1 MENRTPSKTDTI
13 LIIGAGVFGLSTAL
27 ELSTRGY
34 KNVTVLDRYPPPV
47 PDGSS
52 VDISRIIRS
61 EYADPVY
68 SRMAQEALKG
78 WKSEYRDY
86 YHHTGFVMLSETAS
100 NPYIEKTLEI
110 IHDQGRSLK
119 EFVNGNGLKEMYP
132 DLHADLSSLRAYHN
146 PEGGWADAEGSI
158 RHLSHRCSQAGVS
171 FVTGPR
177 GTVLSLRRQG
187 SRVVGVNVAIGD
199 FIPANKV
206 ILSTGAWSNLLL
218 DVAHTASAS
227 GQPVGFIQLSPEEA
241 RSIAKTPV
249 MINLSSGIFCFPPT
263 PGTNVLKVARHSYGF
278 ATSIRSDATNRA
290 VSSPKLDSNN
300 ANKSFLPQEA
310 DNALRHGLRQLIPRF
325 ADRPWSNRRLC
336 WYTDTPEGDFVVDYH
351 PQIDGLFVAIG
362 GAGHG
367 FKFLPVLG
375 RYIAD
380 RYENCAPEILQQKWR
395 LRLPDGSGDLKIGDG
410 SRGGPPLRMLTV
422 EEQSK
427 FTFEASESH
436 QSNIISSTQRCRL
449 MTTDRPNVPA
459 KPVIHAVVKSHDA
472 QARDQS
478 AISLRF
484 EREVEIGEARI
495 LQYAKDAR
503 SLVMDRINNG
513 DLELSALQTLCL
525 LATFEF
531 SVGHTIQA
539 GLTLNMAAYLAQS
552 VSITGEILANIQTDA
567 DEKRRCSWSIYMLR
581 HLQGD
586 GIQTSRLISGV
597 HTPFNTG
604 SGLSPKY
611 TPPSIREPRGSN
623 TKEDL
628 GLVSYTIQLS
638 EVWALAMNYAATKVD
653 PVSLPPWFPESDYSV
668 VSFRHTEFDSLVPL
682 KYRYHAENLQNHSLQ
697 ELNQRRDFWG
707 PWLFVQI
714 MFETIPCLLN
724 HPFLLSM
731 RLRSFRHTMPH
742 SFIRQSF
749 ENITLHASWILHLI
763 DLVEHKGFEICDPI
777 LAHCV
782 VIVATI
788 HLQHSFVDDQ
798 GLRDTARNGYNKCVR
813 FLQPLGE
820 RWPHVRNMMQKLHRL
835 REGVSASTNSQSWS
849 NNAKLLWE
857 LLVYDRA
864 SSSQSSNDFFGTTL
878 SDPNAKHTDS
888 RFMTPDPDFPLVG
901 SAGISGHKTVAKEV
915 VAYPPESVSTPPAS
929 FTSRPDMQQAPS
941 AEPFGLI
948 DTPAEG
954 MLNDNLFLA
963 PESYGRAIEDW
974 WNFTSS

>member
-1 MENRTPSKTDTI
+1 MSTDVYRPPKRARQACDPCRRKKSRCP
-13 LIIGAGVFGLSTAL
+13 GERPVCS
-27 ELSTRGY
+27 Y
-34 KNVTVLDRYPPPV
+34 CDRL
-47 PDGSS
+47 GQQC
-52 VDISRIIRS
+52 
-61 EYADPVY
+61 VY
-68 SRMAQEALKG
+68 SDSGELGPGATEMA
-78 WKSEYRDY
+78 RR
-86 YHHTGFVMLSETAS
+86 
-100 NPYIEKTLEI
+100 LENVE
-110 IHDQGRSLK
+110 GRL
-119 EFVNGNGLKEMYP
+119 EELI
-132 DLHADLSSLRAYHN
+132 SSLRA
-146 PEGGWADAEGSI
+146 DANIGYS
-158 RHLSHRCSQAGVS
+158 SS
-171 FVTGPR
+171 
-177 GTVLSLRRQG
+177 RQ
-187 SRVVGVNVAIGD
+187 
-199 FIPANKV
+199 
-206 ILSTGAWSNLLL
+206 TM
-218 DVAHTASAS
+218 
-227 GQPVGFIQLSPEEA
+227 
-241 RSIAKTPV
+241 TPV
-249 MINLSSGIFCFPPT
+249 TVQMDSILRAAQLYISFCNYQP
-263 PGTNVLKVARHSYGF
+263 
-278 ATSIRSDATNRA
+278 
-290 VSSPKLDSNN
+290 
-300 ANKSFLPQEA
+300 LPLF
-310 DNALRHGLRQLIPRF
+310 D
-325 ADRPWSNRRLC
+325 
-336 WYTDTPEGDFVVDYH
+336 PEDFVETIATRD
-351 PQIDGLFVAIG
+351 PELILAI
-362 GAGHG
+362 
-367 FKFLPVLG
+367 
-375 RYIAD
+375 
-380 RYENCAPEILQQKWR
+380 Q
-395 LRLPDGSGDLKIGDG
+395 
-410 SRGGPPLRMLTV
+410 
-422 EEQSK
+422 
-427 FTFEASESH
+427 
-436 QSNIISSTQRCRL
+436 
-449 MTTDRPNVPA
+449 
-459 KPVIHAVVKSHDA
+459 
-472 QARDQS
+472 

-484 EREVEIGEARI
+484 EREVEVGEAHI
-495 LQYAKDAR
+495 LEYARNAR
-503 SLVMDRINNG
+503 SLVMDRINSG
-513 DLELSALQTLCL
+513 DLELSTLQTLCL
-525 LATFEF
+525 LAMFEF

-539 GLTLNMAAYLAQS
+539 GLTLNIAAYLAQS
-552 VSITGEILANIQTDA
+552 VNTNGEILTNIQTDA

-697 ELNQRRDFWG
+697 ELNERRDFWG

-749 ENITLHASWILHLI
+749 ENITLHASWILHII

-835 REGVSASTNSQSWS
+835 REGVSTSTNSQSWS

-864 SSSQSSNDFFGTTL
+864 SSSQSTGDFLGATL
-878 SDPNAKHTDS
+878 SDPNAKHTAS
-888 RFMTPDPDFPLVG
+888 SFMTPDPDFPLVG

-929 FTSRPDMQQAPS
+929 FTSGPDMHQAPS

-948 DTPAEG
+948 GTPAEG

>member
-1 MENRTPSKTDTI
+1 MSTDDYRPPKRARQACDPCRRKKSRCP
-13 LIIGAGVFGLSTAL
+13 GERPVCS
-27 ELSTRGY
+27 Y
-34 KNVTVLDRYPPPV
+34 CDRL
-47 PDGSS
+47 GQQC
-52 VDISRIIRS
+52 
-61 EYADPVY
+61 VY
-68 SRMAQEALKG
+68 SDSGELGPGATEMA
-78 WKSEYRDY
+78 RR
-86 YHHTGFVMLSETAS
+86 
-100 NPYIEKTLEI
+100 LENVE
-110 IHDQGRSLK
+110 GRL
-119 EFVNGNGLKEMYP
+119 EELI
-132 DLHADLSSLRAYHN
+132 SSLRGYSSSRQTMT
-146 PEGGWADAEGSI
+146 P
-158 RHLSHRCSQAGVS
+158 
-171 FVTGPR
+171 VT
-177 GTVLSLRRQG
+177 VQIESG
-187 SRVVGVNVAIGD
+187 SRDEHAGDTRRDLDNQSSISRAAQLYLSFCNYQPLPLFDPED
-199 FIPANKV
+199 FIETIATRDPEL
-206 ILSTGAWSNLLL
+206 IL
-218 DVAHTASAS
+218 
-227 GQPVGFIQLSPEEA
+227 
-241 RSIAKTPV
+241 
-249 MINLSSGIFCFPPT
+249 
-263 PGTNVLKVARHSYGF
+263 
-278 ATSIRSDATNRA
+278 
-290 VSSPKLDSNN
+290 
-300 ANKSFLPQEA
+300 
-310 DNALRHGLRQLIPRF
+310 
-325 ADRPWSNRRLC
+325 
-336 WYTDTPEGDFVVDYH
+336 
-351 PQIDGLFVAIG
+351 AI
-362 GAGHG
+362 
-367 FKFLPVLG
+367 K
-375 RYIAD
+375 
-380 RYENCAPEILQQKWR
+380 
-395 LRLPDGSGDLKIGDG
+395 
-410 SRGGPPLRMLTV
+410 
-422 EEQSK
+422 
-427 FTFEASESH
+427 
-436 QSNIISSTQRCRL
+436 
-449 MTTDRPNVPA
+449 
-459 KPVIHAVVKSHDA
+459 
-472 QARDQS
+472 

-484 EREVEIGEARI
+484 EREVEVAEARI
-495 LQYAKDAR
+495 LEYAKNAR
-503 SLVMDRINNG
+503 STVMDRINNG
-513 DLELSALQTLCL
+513 NLELSTLQTLCL
-525 LATFEF
+525 LAMFEF

-552 VSITGEILANIQTDA
+552 VNINGEVLTNIQTDA
-567 DEKRRCSWSIYMLR
+567 DEKRRCSWSIYMLQ

-597 HTPFNTG
+597 RTPFNTG

-697 ELNQRRDFWG
+697 ELNERRDFWG

-714 MFETIPCLLN
+714 MFEAIPCLLN

-749 ENITLHASWILHLI
+749 ENITLHASWILHII

-864 SSSQSSNDFFGTTL
+864 SSSQSSGDFFGATL
-878 SDPNAKHTDS
+878 SDPNAKHTSS

-929 FTSRPDMQQAPS
+929 FTSGPDMHQAPS

-948 DTPAEG
+948 GTPAEG
-954 MLNDNLFLA
+954 MLNDNLFLE